1 MLSSS
6 PFCRDLIRV
15 SSLSSASVVDL
26 AGLVV
31 CAKDGLD
38 VDLLVSSSLD
48 GWEEESDLLLAD
60 TGQEAAAVDGVV
72 SCCRGLVAV
81 VLLLGVVLLP
91 ELLARLASERGEVH
105 GEEVRGRT
113 RAGLG
118 ADSRAGSTVAIR

>member
-15 SSLSSASVVDL
+15 SSLSSASVVDLKLSFLDQFALCLCLCLDL

-48 GWEEESDLLLAD
+48 GWEEESDLL
-60 TGQEAAAVDGVV
+60 
-72 SCCRGLVAV
+72 
-81 VLLLGVVLLP
+81 
-91 ELLARLASERGEVH
+91 EV
-105 GEEVRGRT
+105 GK
-113 RAGLG
+113 
-118 ADSRAGSTVAIR
+118 